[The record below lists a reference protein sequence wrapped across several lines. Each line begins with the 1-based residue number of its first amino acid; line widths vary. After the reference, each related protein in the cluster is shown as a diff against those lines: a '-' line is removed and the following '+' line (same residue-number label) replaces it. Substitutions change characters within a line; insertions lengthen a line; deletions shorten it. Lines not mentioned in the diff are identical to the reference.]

1 MNRNLLNNIR
11 ETNRKVKLLIL
22 AYIRE
27 MNRKVLRKTYRIK
40 KDRVREINRKYQ
52 IARLKK
58 IDKHD
63 AIRLL

>member
-22 AYIRE
+22 AHIRE

-40 KDRVREINRKYQ
+40 KIVFAK
-52 IARLKK
+52 
-58 IDKHD
+58 
-63 AIRLL
+63 